1 MGRPMQRRHFLRLVG
16 AASIAPSAMSE
27 APAAPSRATT
37 VLYEDRAV
45 TLQHVGP
52 SDARQKDAL
61 WVRKSDLPRIN
72 EFAVKPQGACR
83 ADVCIPIPKTMT
95 RGAYFDLTAFA
106 RKVGQAVFADTATRV
121 WSYGEIPLVTGA
133 FLESRRAPDFTVPDR
148 KGRPVHLA
156 SFRGK
161 KVLVVTWASW

>member
-1 MGRPMQRRHFLRLVG
+1 MQRRHFLRLVG
-16 AASIAPSAMSE
+16 AASIAPSPLSE
-27 APAAPSRATT
+27 GRPAAAPRAAT

-45 TLQHVGP
+45 TLQHVAP

-83 ADVCIPIPKTMT
+83 ADVCVPIPKTMT

-106 RKVGQAVFADTATRV
+106 RKVGQAVVADADTRV

-133 FLESRRAPDFTVPDR
+133 FVENRRAPDFIVPDR

-156 SFRGK
+156 DFRGK
-161 KVLVVTWASW
+161 KVLLVTWASW